1 MIKKTKDYF
10 DEAKFRVML
19 EEYQKTTIINENK
32 VVVECNRALE
42 EKLVKEIEKIVVAII
57 IIYRYYIFEDY
68 EDLKQHALNACYTN
82 FMKFTPDKGTA
93 FNYFSII
100 SKISLLNYT
109 DRKKKHRNH
118 QNIDECLE
126 LENKEETNIE
136 MVLDN
141 LEYSLFSIID
151 ENYIGKKREEY
162 TKMASIIIDY
172 LKKTKKFVSK
182 SDLYLWGRSLGAK
195 NSQIREFIKEMNL
208 FRVDIYNGVI

>member
-1 MIKKTKDYF
+1 MVKKQKDYF
-10 DEAKFRVML
+10 NEEKFRVML
-19 EEYQKTTIINENK
+19 QQYQSTTKCCEGI
-32 VVVECNRALE
+32 VVERDKVLE
-42 EKLVKEIEKIVVAII
+42 ESLVKEIEKIVVAII

-82 FMKFTPDKGTA
+82 FMKFTPEKGTA

-126 LENKEETNIE
+126 LEHREEPNYDLMLE
-136 MVLDN
+136 N
-141 LEYSLFSIID
+141 LEYSLFGIID

-162 TKMASIIIDY
+162 TKIASIIIDY
-172 LKKTKKFVSK
+172 LKKTKKFISK
-182 SDLYLWGRSLGAK
+182 SDLYAWGRSLGVK
-195 NSQIREFIKEMNL
+195 NNAIRSFVKEMDNY
-208 FRVDIYNGVI
+208 REEINVGVI